1 MSKSLKTNLIKEQIA
16 EYGINQTQL
25 SEKLGVTKQSVSL
38 WLNGETF
45 PRPSELLKLGK
56 LLKLKYSD
64 LVKIDETLE
73 PQIAFRKVGSAK
85 TRDIHYMRAKKMGY
99 ALEQLVEFLPR
110 NMMIK
115 PPELKEP
122 RNNYKYIQSA
132 AETVRNIFEI
142 TDWGIKFD
150 EIIDILNSLNVILI
164 PVLLGNKRNHEN
176 AIHIYLPKSQTTWIY
191 INLDT
196 KIFDF
201 KFWLSHELG
210 HILTPSLSNNE
221 AENFADNFAGA
232 FLFPE
237 ELAKRKYNEILILKS
252 KTKKI
257 NSLISTASDLI
268 ISPITI
274 LKEINKY
281 AKSHNLKVI
290 DLEEKTFYAATT
302 KFTMN
307 YSLISEFLLGK
318 GKVSTNYYITK
329 SKKFFKT
336 IFFDLLIKYNQKKG
350 LTEGFVSQVLNVSLI
365 DAKEIYSTLNA
376 SKKDIT

>member
-1 MSKSLKTNLIKEQIA
+1 MSKLLNTNLIKEQIA

-25 SEKLGVTKQSVSL
+25 SEKLGVTRQSVSL

-64 LVKIDETLE
+64 LVEVDTTLE
-73 PQIAFRKVGSAK
+73 PQVAFRKVGSAK
-85 TRDIHYMRAKKMGY
+85 TKDVHYKRAKEMGY
-99 ALEQLVEFLPR
+99 ALEQLVDFLPS

-115 PPELKEP
+115 PPELKDP
-122 RNNYKYIQSA
+122 KNNYEYIQSA
-132 AETVRNIFEI
+132 VSTVRNTFEI
-142 TDWGIKFD
+142 SDWGIKFD
-150 EIIDILNSLNVILI
+150 EIISILNSLNVVLI
-164 PVLLGNKRNHEN
+164 PVMIGSKKNHEN

-210 HILTPSLSNNE
+210 HILTPSLSNKD
-221 AENFADNFAGA
+221 AEDFADNFAGA

-237 ELAKRKYNEILILKS
+237 YLAKSKYHEILSIKR
-252 KTKKI
+252 KTEKI
-257 NSLISTASDLI
+257 KTLISTAYDLI

-281 AKSHNLKVI
+281 AKNNNLDLI
-290 DLEEKTFYAATT
+290 DLEENTFYAATT
-302 KFTMN
+302 NFTKA
-307 YSLISEFLLGK
+307 YSLTSELLLGI
-318 GKVSTNYYITK
+318 GKPTVENYIKVAEDKFNTVFFTLLNKYKEKNNITSSYIK
-329 SKKFFKT
+329 S
-336 IFFDLLIKYNQKKG
+336 
-350 LTEGFVSQVLNVSLI
+350 VLNIPTS
-365 DAKEIYSTLNA
+365 DAIEVYTYLTNA
-376 SKKDIT
+376 SD